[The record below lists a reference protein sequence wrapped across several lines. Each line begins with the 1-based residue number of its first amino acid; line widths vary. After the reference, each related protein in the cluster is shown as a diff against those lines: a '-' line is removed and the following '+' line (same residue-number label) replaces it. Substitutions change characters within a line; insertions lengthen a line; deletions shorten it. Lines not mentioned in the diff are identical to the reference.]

1 MKKVAIFTGSGSDFY
16 FKIENLIKSLKRFKS
31 FYKSDL
37 FILDVGLKNEEKQ
50 KLSKYA
56 KKIIT
61 PADNFKFN
69 FVIKNKW
76 SRLYSSR
83 PFIKD
88 YAPGYET
95 YIWIDSDII
104 IQKYQ
109 ALIDLE
115 IITRN
120 GKLGI
125 VAESDNCYISNSV
138 LNNDMN
144 DGYEKIYKNL
154 YIRRGWT
161 YKNLRKY
168 FNEKI
173 AENYSSLPCLNA
185 GFFALPHNS
194 NYWKLWRELY
204 QEVLLKFND
213 EKSVSMDQTTLN
225 LAIYSNIKSTTIL
238 DSKYNFLVK
247 RAMPSLNKKN
257 LYCKPNFPHEPVYC
271 LHFSGIDMK
280 KMYKLKNYN
289 NKEVQTSF
297 ILK

>member
-1 MKKVAIFTGSGSDFY
+1 MNKIALFTGSGSNFF
-16 FKIENLIKSLKRFKS
+16 FKVENLIKSLTRFES
-31 FYKSDL
+31 FYNVDL
-37 FILDVGLKNEEKQ
+37 FILDVGLKKAEKI
-50 KLSKYA
+50 KLAKYV

-61 PADNFKFN
+61 PRDNFKFN
-69 FVIKNKW
+69 FIIRNKW

-104 IQKYQ
+104 VQQYQ

-115 IITRN
+115 TITRN

-125 VAESDNCYISNSV
+125 VAESDNCYIINDV
-138 LNNDMN
+138 LTKETN

-168 FNEKI
+168 FNEKV
-173 AENYSSLPCLNA
+173 ATNYSSFPCLNA
-185 GFFALPHNS
+185 GFFALPHDS
-194 NYWKLWRELY
+194 HYWKVWRELY
-204 QEVLLKFND
+204 QEALLKFND

-225 LAIYSNIKSTTIL
+225 LAIYSDVKSTTIL

-247 RAMPSLNKKN
+247 RSMPILNKNN
-257 LYCKPNFPHEPVYC
+257 LYCKASFPHEVIYC
-271 LHFSGIDMK
+271 LHFTGIQMK
-280 KMYKLKNYN
+280 KVYKLMDYN
-289 NKEVQTSF
+289 NKEIKNSF
-297 ILK
+297 ILS